1 MASDR
6 DRLIALWQRLS
17 PLPGGDRLFSR
28 VFGWFVPY
36 SGTVGAVVRQLE
48 PGYCRTTV
56 ADRSGLR
63 NHLNSFHAAALVN
76 LGEMTSGLA
85 MTMAL
90 PPNVRGIVTAIG
102 GSFAKKARGDLVAES
117 RVLVPTVEESPVE
130 TRVEATIT
138 DQAGETVA
146 LIHTM
151 WRLAL
156 APTRPGG

>member
-6 DRLIALWQRLS
+6 DRLIALWQRLA

-28 VFGWFVPY
+28 VFAWFVPY

-48 PGYCRTTV
+48 PGYCRVTAV
-56 ADRSGLR
+56 DRSSLR
-63 NHLNSFHAAALVN
+63 NHLSSIHAVALVN

-90 PPNVRGIVTAIG
+90 PANVRGIVTEIG

-117 RVLVPTVEESPVE
+117 RVSVPTVGEEPVD
-130 TRVEATIT
+130 TRVETVIT
-138 DQAGETVA
+138 NRTGETVA
-146 LIHTM
+146 VIHTI
-151 WRLAL
+151 WRLAHVS
-156 APTRPGG
+156 APSGS